1 MSSWMESGRPRL
13 GLALRGPAEA
23 AAIEPLLFG
32 YLTALPRVT
41 AEDGVVN
48 LVLCVPPNRP
58 GVARV
63 DIALIDSSANDQTR
77 ELTQV
82 LAEVGR
88 GDWPGRACGLS
99 PRVAEVVA
107 LTTRPEQRGPTV
119 APVRSCARPTTA
131 PGRTS
136 CRPGCLPSGV
146 VQRGRPA
153 AGGWGSPTIGRCG
166 VGRRTRRVVIP
177 ESPRRRHGQRRPCGP
192 CQSRHP
198 EASWAGHAG
207 HLVAAPVARCPT
219 LSPKVGRGWFRRAW
233 PSDGQ
238 VPMRCGS
245 AGLVTPAS
253 TSSIQ

>member
-119 APVRSCARPTTA
+119 APVRSCARPTTT

-153 AGGWGSPTIGRCG
+153 AGGWGSPTIGRSVRSWPTYPQSRDPG
-166 VGRRTRRVVIP
+166 IT
-177 ESPRRRHGQRRPCGP
+177 ETSPRTTSTLRTVPIASPGGLMGRPRRP
-192 CQSRHP
+192 SRRRP
-198 EASWAGHAG
+198 S
-207 HLVAAPVARCPT
+207 CP
-219 LSPKVGRGWFRRAW
+219 
-233 PSDGQ
+233 PSDAVAQ
-238 VPMRCGS
+238 RWTR
-245 AGLVTPAS
+245 LVSQRKA
-253 TSSIQ
+253 